1 MPAAPRIE
9 AEGMSYTSLAFW
21 GLLWVTLTGVALLP
35 KGWRAWWLIAMSL
48 VFYTSPDPI
57 RLIWLGIILIV
68 MIVALGVSRRGPS
81 WPISGAA
88 IAFLVALL
96 VWAKFADAFG
106 LGNPDAPPGL
116 SFIIFTAIAV
126 VIDLTR
132 SHQAIGWRDGLL
144 HLAWFPKLLA
154 GPIERSTDLIP
165 QFSSLAVRPAYM
177 ALGLS
182 WLLVGLVKK
191 LVIADSLAPTV
202 DAAYAIPAYAPP
214 VELLI
219 ASYFFAFQIY
229 CDFSGYADIAI
240 GLSLMV
246 GLRLSL
252 NFDRPYLSPTIGE
265 FWASR
270 WHISL
275 AHWFRDYLYFPL
287 GGSRKGWPRQML
299 NLMAVFLVS
308 GLWHAGLGYGIGL
321 GFLIW
326 GGLNGLFVCLE
337 TRLPKPRRRVA
348 RIGGAIMTFHLV
360 LLTWVFFRADGV
372 GDALTILQRIAADF
386 PEFWS
391 LVVRYPFN
399 SAQLTGVAMIIALL
413 MCEAITGNAAL
424 AERVSGFGLPVRWA
438 SWYAMIAMLL
448 LFGRWQDT
456 EFIYAGF

>member
-1 MPAAPRIE
+1 
-9 AEGMSYTSLAFW
+9 MSYTSLAFW
-21 GLLWVTLTGVALLP
+21 GLLGATLAGVALLP
-35 KGWRAWWLIAMSL
+35 KDWRAWWLIAMSL
-48 VFYTSPDPI
+48 VFYISPDPV
-57 RLIWLGIILIV
+57 RLVWLGVIV
-68 MIVALGVSRRGPS
+68 IAMTTTLRAPRGGPR
-81 WPISGAA
+81 WPASGTT

-96 VWAKFADAFG
+96 AWAKFADALG

-126 VIDLTR
+126 VIDRTR
-132 SHQAIGWRDGLL
+132 GHQPIGWRDGLL

-154 GPIERSTDLIP
+154 GPIERSKDLIP
-165 QFSSLAVRPAYM
+165 QFGSLALRPAST

-202 DAAYAIPAYAPP
+202 DAAFAIPAYAPP

-219 ASYFFAFQIY
+219 AIYFFAFQIY

-246 GLRLSL
+246 GLRLSM
-252 NFDRPYLSPTIGE
+252 NFDRPYLAPTITE

-275 AHWFRDYLYFPL
+275 AQWFRDYLYIPL
-287 GGSRKGWPRQML
+287 GGSRRGWPRQML
-299 NLMAVFLVS
+299 NMMTVFLVS

-326 GGLNGLFVCLE
+326 GGLNGFFVCLE
-337 TRLPKPRRRVA
+337 TRLPKPRPGVA
-348 RIGGAIMTFHLV
+348 RIVGTIVTFHLV
-360 LLTWVFFRADGV
+360 LLTWVFFRANSV
-372 GDALTILQRIAADF
+372 SDALRILHRVATAIFDL
-386 PEFWS
+386 PS
-391 LVVRYPFN
+391 LVARYPFS
-399 SAQLTGVAMIIALL
+399 SAQLAGGAMILILL
-413 MCEAITGNAAL
+413 IVEAMTGNKPP
-424 AERVSGFGLPVRWA
+424 AERIARLGLPVRWA
-438 SWYAMIAMLL
+438 GWYAMVALLL
-448 LFGRWQDT
+448 LFGRWQET